1 MTGAEKRAFRRL
13 RGAERARCCAI
24 VRAMH
29 RDDLRGVE
37 PAELAR
43 YRETTYRDLR
53 RIVRERARTK

>member
-1 MTGAEKRAFRRL
+1 
-13 RGAERARCCAI
+13 
-24 VRAMH
+24 MH

-53 RIVRERARTK
+53 RIMRERARAK

>member
-1 MTGAEKRAFRRL
+1 MTGAEKRALRRL

-24 VRAMH
+24 VRAYH
-29 RDDLRGVE
+29 REDIRWID

>member
-1 MTGAEKRAFRRL
+1 MTGAERRAFRRL

-24 VRAMH
+24 VRAYH
-29 RDDLRGVE
+29 REDIRGID